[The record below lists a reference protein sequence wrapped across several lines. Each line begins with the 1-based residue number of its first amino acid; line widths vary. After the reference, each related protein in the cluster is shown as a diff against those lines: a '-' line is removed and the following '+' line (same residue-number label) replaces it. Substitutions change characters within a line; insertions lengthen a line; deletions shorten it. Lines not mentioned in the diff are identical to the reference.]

1 MPRFNYEL
9 WKAGQKVEDNLKPKI
24 DKFFDAD
31 FKRNDDIFDVL
42 DFHDESKKKIVEVK
56 GRNNPSAAYDDTIIT
71 CNKITE
77 GLMRCELGY
86 EVYFFFVFTDKTLYL
101 KLDPENA
108 NFSMKYTGTHNVP
121 HNLIPIK
128 DLIEFNDSDK
138 L

>member
-1 MPRFNYEL
+1 MPRFHYEV

-24 DKFFDAD
+24 DKLLNCN
-31 FKRNDDIFDVL
+31 FKRNDNIFDVL
-42 DFHDESKKKIVEVK
+42 DFHDEENKKIVEVK
-56 GRNNPSAAYDDTIIT
+56 GRNIPSNRFETTIIT

-77 GLMRCELGY
+77 GLMRTELGFK
-86 EVYFFFVFTDKTLYL
+86 VYYFFVFTDKTLYL

-108 NFSMKYTGTHNVP
+108 DFSMKYTGTHNVP

-128 DLIEFNDSDK
+128 DLIEFDDSEK